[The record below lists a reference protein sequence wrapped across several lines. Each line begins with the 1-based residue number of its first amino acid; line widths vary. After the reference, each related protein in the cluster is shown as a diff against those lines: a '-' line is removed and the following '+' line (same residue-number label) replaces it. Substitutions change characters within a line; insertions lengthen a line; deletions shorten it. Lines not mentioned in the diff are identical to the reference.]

1 MMLKH
6 LKLLI
11 NFTILSSLFIF
22 NIAHSEEVDTKIS
35 GFVTGTYFSDPNWFS
50 STSNLAVN
58 FDISYTDLAIRGQVA
73 TEFENKIRRLAIEK
87 AFFISPSNDLVVQ
100 AGRVPRLTSFYNT
113 INDAPGTTGMAILP
127 LGGFSHRMVENSTL
141 NSIDGIKAI
150 YTIKTEKGEVT
161 INADYGILPLENQC
175 GIQAEA
181 AFTRCRPGYEFE
193 PVKGSYDI
201 GISYEVGP
209 WTTHGY
215 FGSTKLKTT
224 LLDPKDKTS
233 VYLTSNYSLI
243 NFDIFMVGVKYSKNK
258 WLFQTDY
265 LSSKY
270 NTAKLGKELITVGRL
285 SSFYILG
292 SYNWTDQ
299 FSTYAT
305 FSRSL
310 NNGAVTNIDKSI
322 GSTYVRDN
330 TTVSL
335 DYHVGHGYG
344 WQPFFSTVPG
354 WSSWVL
360 SVTQRF

>member
-1 MMLKH
+1 MLRH
-6 LKLLI
+6 LKSLI
-11 NFTILSSLFIF
+11 KISLVSSLIF
-22 NIAHSEEVDTKIS
+22 TNFAYAEEIDTKVS

-50 STSNLAVN
+50 STGNIAVN
-58 FDISYTDLAIRGQVA
+58 LDVSYDTLALRGQVA
-73 TEFENKIRRLAIEK
+73 TEYENKIRRLAIEK
-87 AFFISPSNDLVVQ
+87 TFYVNSSSVLIVQ
-100 AGRVPRLTSFYNT
+100 LGRSPRLTSFYNT
-113 INDAPGTTGMAILP
+113 INDAPGTTGMAMLP

-150 YTIKTEKGEVT
+150 YNIKTENGVIT
-161 INADYGILPLENQC
+161 INGDYGILPLENQC

-181 AFTRCRPGYEFE
+181 AFSKCRAGYEFE
-193 PVKGSYDI
+193 PVKGSYDL
-201 GISYEVGP
+201 GISYEIGS
-209 WTTHGY
+209 WITHGY

-243 NFDIFMVGVKYSKNK
+243 EFDIFMVGVKYNKNK

-285 SSFYILG
+285 SSFYVLG
-292 SYNWTDQ
+292 SYNWNDQ

-310 NNGAVTNIDKSI
+310 NNGAVTNVDRSI
-322 GSTYVRDN
+322 GATYVRDN
-330 TTVSL
+330 TTISL

-344 WQPFFSTVPG
+344 WQPFFSPVPG

-360 SVTQRF
+360 SATQRF